1 MQILKAG
8 EEKMKCCDSQE
19 ELFELKN
26 RITNLINR
34 LNSTN
39 YMIFSKDMAKLMLEE
54 FHEKQWSSTEYL
66 EDYDNA

>member
-34 LNSTN
+34 LNSTS

-54 FHEKQWSSTEYL
+54 FHEKRWSSTEYL
-66 EDYDNA
+66 ENPDA

>member
-34 LNSTN
+34 LNATS

-66 EDYDNA
+66 ENPDA

>member
-34 LNSTN
+34 LNSTS

-54 FHEKQWSSTEYL
+54 FHEKQY
-66 EDYDNA
+66 